1 MKKKPGDRVVPFQLP
16 ALDGSTFDLNSLKGR
31 PFMLSFFR
39 FASCP
44 FCNLRMHRLVQR
56 YGELSPAG
64 GSFTIVAVFDST
76 PENLREHATRHQS
89 PFPVLADAGGGVYR
103 QYDIERSMAGVVKGM
118 VKRMPTLLYA
128 MFGKGYL
135 PTKINGDMTTMPAD
149 FLVDPL
155 GNIRLAYYGK
165 DEGDHLPFD
174 EIKRFANHYQ

>member
-1 MKKKPGDRVVPFQLP
+1 MKKKSGDRVVAFQLP
-16 ALDGSTFDLNSLKGR
+16 ALDGSTFDLDSLKGR

-44 FCNLRMHRLVQR
+44 FCNLRMHRLVQQF
-56 YGELSPAG
+56 GEINPPG
-64 GSFTIVAVFDST
+64 GRFTIVAIFDST

-89 PFPVLADAGGGVYR
+89 PFPVLADAGGEVYR
-103 QYDIERSMAGVVKGM
+103 QYDIEHSMAGVVKGM

-135 PTKINGDMTTMPAD
+135 PMKINGDMTTMPAD

-165 DEGDHLPFD
+165 DEGDHLPI
-174 EIKRFANHYQ
+174 EAVKRFAHHHL